1 MIAFSRGSVQA
12 QNKPAQS
19 KTKTG
24 PDSLTFHPACLAFPE
39 LPEDELQ
46 ALANDIK
53 KHGLLNDITL
63 LNKQI
68 LEGRSRYKACKIA
81 GVKPRFEE
89 WEGTGSPTEWV
100 ISQNL
105 IRRHLTSSQRAVVAL
120 ELLPLLEAEA
130 KDRQRLSCGR
140 GKKGVKK
147 DTVSFGNGRAAEAAA
162 KLTHSNFSY
171 VAAAKAVKEQA
182 PELLDDIRAGR
193 LTIPDAKTLAKL
205 PNAKRKNVRARLNGH
220 PQNLKRL
227 IREVELSAIKGQT
240 FDKKACS
247 TKGEI
252 QILCGDC
259 LKVMPAQIA
268 DRSVSV
274 VVTSPPYNRGVQ
286 YNSYKDDLP
295 FEKYLKWLEKGF
307 HSGQAGNAGR
317 RQLLLECRGFPQGA
331 VARNEDSGSS
341 CQVPRSAK

>member
-1 MIAFSRGSVQA
+1 M
-12 QNKPAQS
+12 
-19 KTKTG
+19 
-24 PDSLTFHPACLAFPE
+24 
-39 LPEDELQ
+39 
-46 ALANDIK
+46 
-53 KHGLLNDITL
+53 
-63 LNKQI
+63 
-68 LEGRSRYKACKIA
+68 GRH
-81 GVKPRFEE
+81 
-89 WEGTGSPTEWV
+89 GSPTEWV

-147 DTVSFGNGRAAEAAA
+147 DTVSFGNGRAAESSRQTDA
-162 KLTHSNFSY
+162 LQFLLL
-171 VAAAKAVKEQA
+171 AAAKAVKEQA

-193 LTIPDAKTLAKL
+193 LTIPGCQDVGEVAECKAKD
-205 PNAKRKNVRARLNGH
+205 VRARLNGH

-259 LKVMPAQIA
+259 SKVMPAQIA

-286 YNSYKDDLP
+286 YNSY
-295 FEKYLKWLEKGF
+295 
-307 HSGQAGNAGR
+307 R
-317 RQLLLECRGFPQGA
+317 
-331 VARNEDSGSS
+331 
-341 CQVPRSAK
+341 